1 MRRALVVL
9 ALAAGLGA
17 CVNTPAGETPEW
29 ADTEGFPSLHDVPS
43 GGSSATTDP
52 AHWRAVEADLLAARQ
67 QVQANPRLQNTP
79 APVEDPQAFIEDARR
94 EIEETRNAH
103 NPY

>member
-1 MRRALVVL
+1 MRGVLVVL

-17 CVNTPAGETPEW
+17 CVSSPEGEVPEW
-29 ADTEGFPSLHDVPS
+29 ADAQGFPSLREVPTS
-43 GGSSATTDP
+43 GSSATTDP
-52 AHWRAVEADLLAARQ
+52 AHWQAIETDLLAARQ
-67 QVQANPRLQNTP
+67 QVQANPRSQDTTP
-79 APVEDPQAFIEDARR
+79 PVENPQGFIEEARQ